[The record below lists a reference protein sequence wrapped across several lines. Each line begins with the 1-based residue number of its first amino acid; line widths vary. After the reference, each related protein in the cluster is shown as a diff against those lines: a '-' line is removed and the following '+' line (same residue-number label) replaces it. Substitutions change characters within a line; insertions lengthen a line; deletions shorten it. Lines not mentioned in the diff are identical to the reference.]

1 MSRLLTGCL
10 TLSLILSVS
19 SADLAESTPN
29 GRPDLSLK
37 ITVWIYNYAQV
48 SYWTLIRAERVVT
61 KIFRQAGIEMLWLD
75 CTLSKARQQPFGA
88 TILAL
93 KILPKTMAARHGR
106 KLTTLV
112 YAVASKQGGTH
123 ASVFYQRVK
132 EVAKGTVDSEP
143 EILGHALAHEIGH
156 LLLGSTAHDPTGI
169 MHTDW
174 TREDLHQMS
183 WQYLFF
189 SAEQA
194 EVLRADALRRIT
206 LQESSPAS
214 RPASQR

>member
-1 MSRLLTGCL
+1 
-10 TLSLILSVS
+10 
-19 SADLAESTPN
+19 
-29 GRPDLSLK
+29 
-37 ITVWIYNYAQV
+37 
-48 SYWTLIRAERVVT
+48 
-61 KIFRQAGIEMLWLD
+61 
-75 CTLSKARQQPFGA
+75 
-88 TILAL
+88 
-93 KILPKTMAARHGR
+93 
-106 KLTTLV
+106 LTTLG
-112 YAVASKQGGTH
+112 YAVASKEGGTH